1 MNSVFSNDLTNSSA
15 RLNVKLRD
23 ITTVASQAR
32 EDITRVPPRL
42 SQVSRPICMKKFVP
56 NKSSTL
62 MAMVVP
68 SQASLLGLRVLAM
81 AVPNLAR
88 VVLVRSW

>member
-1 MNSVFSNDLTNSSA
+1 V
-15 RLNVKLRD
+15 RLRD

-32 EDITRVPPRL
+32 EDITRVPPRR

-62 MAMVVP
+62 ALVVP

-88 VVLVRSW
+88 VVLVRS

>member
-23 ITTVASQAR
+23 ITTAASQAR
-32 EDITRVPPRL
+32 VDITRVPPRL

-62 MAMVVP
+62 VVP

-88 VVLVRSW
+88 VVLVRS